1 MALEKLSG
9 TDITNLKKAK
19 PTGKTYREGDGGGL
33 YLHVSATGGK
43 SWVFITKANGK
54 RKEIGL
60 GSLDTTSLKEAREKA
75 REYRKQIANGQEVEG
90 KRKRRARE
98 QADAAKALTFR
109 DFAEQCIDQW
119 QANWRNPKH
128 KAQWRSTLT
137 TYVYPTFGDKPV
149 AAIDTTH
156 VRDALSPIWQEKPE
170 TAGRVRGRIDSVLTA
185 AKAAGLREGDN
196 PAQLELVAAM
206 LGPLKKTVK
215 HQPAL
220 PYGKIPGFFASLKQ
234 QKGTGALALQFQIM
248 TAARPGEVRG
258 ATWAEI
264 DLDNAIWTV
273 PAGRMKGE
281 REHRVPLCAEA
292 LAVLKEVE
300 PLKTGLDSLIF
311 PGSAS
316 RGANRKADGG
326 ARALSDATLA
336 AVVRRMHDSEVE
348 NGRKG
353 WTDDAGDVA
362 TAHGFRSTCRDWAGD
377 KTDFPREVIEAA
389 LSHKVGTKVEQAYR
403 RGTAFDKRREL
414 MKAWGDYVA
423 G

>member
-9 TDITNLKKAK
+9 ADFTNLKKAK
-19 PTGKTYREGDGGGL
+19 PTGKTKRYGDGGGL
-33 YLHVSATGGK
+33 YLHVAATGGK
-43 SWVFITKANGK
+43 SWVFITKANGI
-54 RKEIGL
+54 RREIGL
-60 GSLDTTSLKEAREKA
+60 GSLDTVSLKKA
-75 REYRKQIANGQEVEG
+75 REEAQKLRQKLADGGVVEG

-98 QADAAKALTFR
+98 KADAAKVLTFR

-119 QANWRNPKH
+119 QANWRNAKH
-128 KAQWRSTLT
+128 KAQWRSTFT
-137 TYVYPTFGDKPV
+137 TYVYPHFGDKPV
-149 AAIDTTH
+149 AAIDTMH

-170 TAGRVRGRIDSVLTA
+170 TAGRVRGRVEAVLTA

-220 PYGKIPGFFASLKQ
+220 PYDKIPAFFASLKE
-234 QKGTGALALQFQIM
+234 QKGMGALALQFQIM

-264 DLDNAIWTV
+264 DLDNAVWTV

-281 REHRVPLCAEA
+281 REHRVPLCVAA
-292 LAVLKEVE
+292 LAVLKEVK
-300 PLKTGLDSLIF
+300 PLNSGPNSLIF
-311 PGSAS
+311 PGVH
-316 RGANRKADGG
+316 RKPNGG
-326 ARALSDATLA
+326 APTPLSDATLA
-336 AVVRRMHDSEVE
+336 AVVRRMHESEVE

-353 WTDDAGDVA
+353 WTDNAGDVA

-389 LSHKVGTKVEQAYR
+389 LSHKVGDKAEQAYR
-403 RGTAFDKRREL
+403 RGTAFEKRRKL
-414 MKAWGDYVA
+414 MKAWGEYVC